1 MVIIPSLN
9 ITAQDIASTSTSA
22 GGQTLITGTP
32 TAASC
37 LQAGIPAEDGSVL
50 VQVTGT
56 WTGTLSLEVSA
67 DGVVWVALY
76 AYQPDGLAP
85 AVSFTTN
92 FVRCVS
98 TGPFAYFRVRA
109 TAAWTGTAVVLA
121 ASAES
126 VFATA
131 ESVTASQGAPN
142 TNANGWFARI
152 TDGVR
157 NLVVK
162 AANTIA
168 SSADTS
174 IAAQIINGGTD
185 FLVLPLVN
193 AGTDGV
199 ITQTGTTSRLTSAT
213 LDATGTA
220 TGALFAV
227 TDPTHSANT
236 SAGWTVT
243 AHGSNWIEWVNVSGV
258 ATASGVVWTRPPYT
272 IATACADKFTAG
284 TRPAGATQSASVMSP
299 SGVAIVGQQPN
310 RTAGSFSTLPTVAA
324 YTFNVSLTQIN
335 LNTMT
340 ADPLGIVV
348 WL

>member
-1 MVIIPSLN
+1 MVIIPPLN
-9 ITAQDIASTSTSA
+9 ITAQDIVSTSTTA
-22 GGQTLITGTP
+22 GGQTFITGTP
-32 TAASC
+32 TAASA
-37 LQAGIPAEDGSVL
+37 LQAAIPPEDGAVL

-109 TAAWTGTAVVLA
+109 TAAWIGTAVVLA
-121 ASAES
+121 TSAES

-142 TNANGWFARI
+142 THANGWWSRI

-157 NLVVK
+157 DLVVK
-162 AANTIA
+162 ASNTIA
-168 SSADTS
+168 SAADTS
-174 IAAQIINGGTD
+174 IATQIINGGSD

-199 ITQTGTTSRLTSAT
+199 ITQTGTTSRLTSTT
-213 LDATGTA
+213 LDATGVK
-220 TGALFAV
+220 TGSLFAV
-227 TDPTHSANT
+227 TDATHSANT

-243 AHGSNWIEWVNVSGV
+243 AHGTNWIEWTNGSGV
-258 ATASGVVWTRPPYT
+258 ATASGVVWTRPPYD
-272 IATACADKFTAG
+272 IATACADKFTAS
-284 TRPAGATQSASVMSP
+284 TRPAGATQTASIMSP
-299 SGVAIVGQQPN
+299 SGVSIIGQQPN
-310 RTAGSFSTLPTVAA
+310 KTAGAFNTLPPCANFV
-324 YTFNVSLTQIN
+324 FNVSLTQIN
-335 LNTMT
+335 LQSMA
-340 ADPLGIVV
+340 ADALGIVV